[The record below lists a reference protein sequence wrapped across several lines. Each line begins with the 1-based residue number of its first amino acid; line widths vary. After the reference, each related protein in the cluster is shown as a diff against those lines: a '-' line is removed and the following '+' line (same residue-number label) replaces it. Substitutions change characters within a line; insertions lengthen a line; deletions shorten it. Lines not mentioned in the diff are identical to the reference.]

1 MAKLPV
7 QVTGDGTLDFSRA
20 TNAYREMAS
29 ASSNGCQDTKRRASD
44 IADEWDE
51 RARRCEEVGTQTEQI
66 RGTTVIMDLQ
76 ACETNAALWRLLTE
90 HLSQC
95 RICLA
100 CGGR

>member
-1 MAKLPV
+1 MVFLLNMAKLPV

-29 ASSNGCQDTKRRASD
+29 ASSNGCQDTKQRASD

-51 RARRCEEVGTQTEQI
+51 RARRCEKVGTQTEEI
-66 RGTTVIMDLQ
+66 RGTTVVMDLQ

-90 HLSQC
+90 H
-95 RICLA
+95 
-100 CGGR
+100 